1 MDDNYL
7 STLITAIGILFA
19 AIIGGFISIFGSSY
33 VERRKWQ
40 RERQKEL
47 LDLRRKALTAALEW
61 IEPMRKAE
69 IQASSLL
76 MAAIHGDIDY
86 ERFLSEFPNLLSE
99 LAKKDLSAELRA
111 VLPDGI
117 YARGLHIVRGL
128 EEARSLGVK
137 YGQEVRNKGKP
148 LAGFQECSAKLDF
161 IEQQINTLEIH
172 LKEEFSRTFM

>member
-1 MDDNYL
+1 
-7 STLITAIGILFA
+7 
-19 AIIGGFISIFGSSY
+19 
-33 VERRKWQ
+33 
-40 RERQKEL
+40 
-47 LDLRRKALTAALEW
+47 
-61 IEPMRKAE
+61 
-69 IQASSLL
+69 